1 METWQEEFK
10 QSIKSHKG
18 LEDFFERPFPKTN
31 YPILIPK
38 ALAKEI
44 KKSGVSSPLSK
55 QFLPVAD
62 ELDEEGLID
71 PIGDHKQSPLSQI
84 VHRYKNRILFFPT
97 QVCPV
102 ICRYCFR
109 KNELSTNDDLFKA
122 NFEKV
127 LNYIE
132 DHPEIEEVI
141 FSGGD
146 PLIVN
151 DEKIENY
158 LDSFSK
164 ISHIKYI
171 RFHTRTPIILP
182 SRITE
187 NFCSM
192 IAKFKKRFKQIHIV
206 IHANH
211 HTEFTRAN
219 SASIARLR
227 DFGISLL
234 SQSVLLKGVNNNK
247 EDLLNLIRKFIE
259 LDIRPYY
266 IHHPDKVRGGL
277 HFMISLEEGR
287 NLYATLRDEL
297 PGWAI
302 PSYVIDIPGGE
313 GKVSAYNP
321 ETYHFS
327 GQLIN
332 KSGIKVPYK

>member
-10 QSIKSHKG
+10 QSIRSHKA
-18 LEDFFERPFPKTN
+18 LEEFFERPFPQTN

-38 ALAKEI
+38 SLAKVI
-44 KKSGVSSPLSK
+44 KDSGIESPLSK
-55 QFLPVAD
+55 QFLPVTE
-62 ELDEEGLID
+62 ELGEDGLID
-71 PIGDHKQSPLSQI
+71 PIGDHDQSPLSQI

-109 KNELSTNDDLFKA
+109 KNELSTNDELFKS
-122 NFEKV
+122 NFDRV
-127 LNYIE
+127 LSYIQ
-132 DHPEIEEVI
+132 DHPEIEEII

-151 DEKIENY
+151 DEKIESY
-158 LDSFSK
+158 LESFSK

-187 NFCSM
+187 SFCSM
-192 IAKFKKRFKQIHIV
+192 IVNFKKKFQQIHIV

-211 HTEFTRAN
+211 KDEFTCANRA
-219 SASIARLR
+219 AILKLR
-227 DFGISLL
+227 EHGISLL
-234 SQSVLLKGVNNNK
+234 SQSVLLKDVNNNK
-247 EDLLNLIRKFIE
+247 EDLILLIREFIE

-266 IHHPDKVRGGL
+266 LHHPDKVKGGL

-287 NLYATLRDEL
+287 NLYSTLRDEL

-332 KSGIKVPYK
+332 KSGTKVPYY